1 MKRKILIILFS
12 LFGILLLVLLSGQL
26 FERLGYQTYY
36 IQSDGK
42 SIKIVRSLIDP
53 KSFPTLEPGIAPIL
67 KEGAL
72 PVIIDTDMAGDDWMA
87 ILYLLQRP
95 DVNVIAITV
104 TGTGEAHCGPGVRHA
119 LDLLMLAGRPDVPV
133 ACGRNSPLSGD
144 HAFPMEWRNR
154 VDNLFDLSLPRNPNS
169 SSDETAPNLIIR
181 LMQESTQ
188 NIHIIALGP
197 LTNLAMAVESNPD
210 IGQKLQM
217 LTIMGGAKNVPGNVG
232 PTLNIDNPH
241 AEWNIYADPHAAKVV
256 FDSAI
261 PITLVPLD
269 ATQYVPITMEFYTHI
284 KNDRGTPVAEFV
296 YRTLT
301 QKENDIRQ
309 GWYYFWDPFAAAIAT
324 DESLT
329 NFQEVQLVVIEE
341 EGPDS
346 GRILESNSG
355 RTVRVAIWADAVR
368 FEQLFLDTLN
378 SRHP

>member
-1 MKRKILIILFS
+1 MKRKILIISVILFS
-12 LFGILLLVLLSGQL
+12 VFLLVLLSGPL
-26 FERLGYQTYY
+26 LERLGYQTYY

-53 KSFPTLEPGIAPIL
+53 ESFPTLEPGIAPIL
-67 KEGAL
+67 KEGAI

-95 DVNVIAITV
+95 DVNLIAITV

-119 LDLLMLAGRPDVPV
+119 LDLLMLAGRPDAPV
-133 ACGRNSPLSGD
+133 ACGRSSPLSGD

-154 VDNLFDLSLPRNPNS
+154 VDNLFDLSLPRNPHS

-181 LMQESTQ
+181 LAQESAQ
-188 NIHIIALGP
+188 KIHIIALGP
-197 LTNLAMAVESNPD
+197 LTNIAEAVESDPHLVQ
-210 IGQKLQM
+210 GLQM
-217 LTIMGGAKNVPGNVG
+217 LTIMGGAINVPGNVG

-256 FDSAI
+256 FGSAM

-269 ATQYVPITMEFYTHI
+269 ATQYVPITMEFYKHI
-284 KNDRGTPVAEFV
+284 KNDRDTPVAEFI

-309 GWYYFWDPFAAAIAT
+309 GWYYFWDPLAAGIAT
-324 DESLT
+324 EESLT
-329 NFQEVQLVVIEE
+329 DFQQLQLSVIED

-355 RTVRVAIWADAVR
+355 QIVRVAIWADAAR

>member
-1 MKRKILIILFS
+1 MKRKFLIISFS
-12 LFGILLLVLLSGQL
+12 LFVILLLILLSGPL
-26 FERLGYQTYY
+26 LERLGYQTYY

-42 SIKIVRSLIDP
+42 SIKVVRSLIDP
-53 KSFPTLEPGIAPIL
+53 KSFPTLEPGVAPVL
-67 KEGAL
+67 EEDAV

-95 DVNVIAITV
+95 DVQVIAITV

-133 ACGRNSPLSGD
+133 TCGRNSPLSGD

-154 VDNLFDLSLPRNPNS
+154 VDNLFNLSLPGNPNS
-169 SSDETAPNLIIR
+169 SSDESAPDLIIR
-181 LMQESTQ
+181 LMQDTAQ
-188 NIHIIALGP
+188 KIHIIALGP
-197 LTNLAMAVESNPD
+197 LTNIAKAIESDPD

-217 LTIMGGAKNVPGNVG
+217 LTIMGGAVNVSGNVG
-232 PTLNIDNPH
+232 PILNIDNLY
-241 AEWNIYADPHAAKVV
+241 AEWNIYADPYAAKIV

-269 ATQYVPITMEFYTHI
+269 ATQYAPVTMEFFNQI
-284 KNDRGTPVAEFV
+284 KNDRDTPVAEFV

-309 GWYYFWDPFAAAIAT
+309 GWYYFWDPLAAAIAT
-324 DESLT
+324 EENLA
-329 NFQEVQLVVIEE
+329 NFQQLRLVVIEE

-346 GRILESNSG
+346 GRTLESNIGQSI
-355 RTVRVAIWADAVR
+355 RVATWADAAR

-378 SRHP
+378 GRLP

>member
-1 MKRKILIILFS
+1 MKRKILIISFS
-12 LFGILLLVLLSGQL
+12 LFGILLLVLLSGPL
-26 FERLGYQTYY
+26 LERLGYQTYY

-42 SIKIVRSLIDP
+42 NIKIVRGLIDP
-53 KSFPTLEPGIAPIL
+53 KSFPTLEPGIAPTL
-67 KEGAL
+67 KEGAI

-104 TGTGEAHCGPGVRHA
+104 TGTGEAHCDPGVRHA
-119 LDLLMLAGRPDVPV
+119 LDLLVLAGRPDVPV
-133 ACGRNSPLSGD
+133 TCGRNSPLSGD

-169 SSDETAPNLIIR
+169 SSDDTAPNLIVR
-181 LMQESTQ
+181 LVQESAQ
-188 NIHIIALGP
+188 KIHIIALGP
-197 LTNLAMAVESNPD
+197 LTNIAEAAEGNPD

-217 LTIMGGAKNVPGNVG
+217 LTIMGGAVNVPGNVG
-232 PTLNIDNPH
+232 PTLNIDNPS

-256 FDSAI
+256 FDSAM

-269 ATQYVPITMEFYTHI
+269 ATQYAPITMEFYKQI
-284 KNDRGTPVAEFV
+284 KNDRDSPVAEFV
-296 YRTLT
+296 YRILT

-309 GWYYFWDPFAAAIAT
+309 GWYYFWDPLAAVIAT
-324 DESLT
+324 EENLA
-329 NFQEVQLVVIEE
+329 NFQQLRLDVIEM

-346 GRILESNSG
+346 GRTLESNTGQSI
-355 RTVRVAIWADAVR
+355 RVATWADAAR

-378 SRHP
+378 GRLP

>member
-1 MKRKILIILFS
+1 MKKKFLIISFS
-12 LFGILLLVLLSGQL
+12 LFGILLLILLSGPVL
-26 FERLGYQTYY
+26 DRLGYQTYY

-53 KSFPTLEPGIAPIL
+53 KSFPTLEPGIPPTL
-67 KEGAL
+67 KEGAI

-87 ILYLLQRP
+87 ILFLLQRP
-95 DVNVIAITV
+95 DVNVIAIAV

-133 ACGRNSPLSGD
+133 TCGQNSPLSGG
-144 HAFPMEWRNR
+144 HAFPVEWRYR
-154 VDNLFDLSLPRNPNS
+154 VDNLFDLSLPRNLNP
-169 SSDETAPNLIIR
+169 SSDEAAPNIIIR
-181 LMQESTQ
+181 LAQESAQ
-188 NIHIIALGP
+188 KIHIVALGP
-197 LTNLAMAVESNPD
+197 LTNIAKAIESNPD
-210 IGQKLQM
+210 FGQNLQM
-217 LTIMGGAKNVPGNVG
+217 LTIMGGAVNVPGNVG
-232 PTLNIDNPH
+232 PTLNIDNPY
-241 AEWNIYADPHAAKVV
+241 AEWNIYADPYAAKVV

-269 ATQYVPITMEFYTHI
+269 ATQYVPITMEFYKQI
-284 KNDRGTPVAEFV
+284 KNDRGTSTAEFV

-309 GWYYFWDPFAAAIAT
+309 GWYFFWDPLAAAIVT
-324 DESLT
+324 EESLA
-329 NFQEVQLVVIEE
+329 NFQQLQLVVIEE

-355 RTVRVAIWADAVR
+355 QSVRVAIWADTAR

-378 SRHP
+378 GRLP